1 MKIDPILNLSP
12 DLHQVVQVCTRRN
25 PDAILDLIIT
35 NLQMYYHPPST
46 LEPLDNDEDNSGK
59 PTDHLTV
66 IWKPL
71 TNENPSKSKF
81 YKSITYRPF
90 PESGIREMG
99 HDVYNSRDVNTK
111 VDNFEKLLIEK
122 INLYFPEKTIRINE
136 MDKPWMNIQLINL
149 DRRRKREY
157 TKHKKSAKWQK
168 LETEFVEKETEEKEF
183 YYENIVRGFENIQYW
198 TMVQ

>member
-1 MKIDPILNLSP
+1 
-12 DLHQVVQVCTRRN
+12 
-25 PDAILDLIIT
+25 
-35 NLQMYYHPPST
+35 MYYHPPST

-99 HDVYNSRDVNTK
+99 HDVYMNTN
-111 VDNFEKLLIEK
+111 VDNFEKLLIKE
-122 INLYFPEKTIRINE
+122 ITLYFPEKNIRINE
-136 MDKPWMNIQLINL
+136 MDKIFNL
-149 DRRRKREY
+149 LTWKDG
-157 TKHKKSAKWQK
+157 
-168 LETEFVEKETEEKEF
+168 
-183 YYENIVRGFENIQYW
+183 VRGNILSIRS
-198 TMVQ
+198 MLSGRS

>member
-1 MKIDPILNLSP
+1 
-12 DLHQVVQVCTRRN
+12 
-25 PDAILDLIIT
+25 
-35 NLQMYYHPPST
+35 MYYNPPST

-81 YKSITYRPF
+81 YKSITYWPF

-99 HDVYNSRDVNTK
+99 QWIQSQTWHDVFNSMDVNIK

-122 INLYFPEKTIRINE
+122 VNLYFPEKNIRINE
-136 MDKPWMNIQLINL
+136 MDKPWMNIQLIKL

-168 LETEFVEKETEEKEF
+168 LETEFVEKE
-183 YYENIVRGFENIQYW
+183 
-198 TMVQ
+198 

>member
-1 MKIDPILNLSP
+1 
-12 DLHQVVQVCTRRN
+12 
-25 PDAILDLIIT
+25 
-35 NLQMYYHPPST
+35 MYYNPPST

-111 VDNFEKLLIEK
+111 VDNFEKLLIEE
-122 INLYFPEKTIRINE
+122 IT
-136 MDKPWMNIQLINL
+136 
-149 DRRRKREY
+149 
-157 TKHKKSAKWQK
+157 
-168 LETEFVEKETEEKEF
+168 
-183 YYENIVRGFENIQYW
+183 
-198 TMVQ
+198 